1 MLEETKN
8 WLEMVNYDLDTARQ
22 MFNTKRY
29 IYVIFMCHLAIEKAL
44 KAIVCEETKKFPPKT
59 HDLIF
64 LTRQGK
70 VEFTEDLL
78 NYIGKINNVA
88 IITRYPEDLSK
99 LVSSYTKTVTQEY
112 LDNAIKVIEWIK
124 QDPRLETS

>member
-1 MLEETKN
+1 
-8 WLEMVNYDLDTARQ
+8 MVNYDLDTARQ

-29 IYVIFMCHLAIEKAL
+29 IYVIFMCHLAIEEAL
-44 KAIVCEETKKFPPKT
+44 KAVVCEETKKFPPKT
-59 HDLIF
+59 YDLIF
-64 LTRQGK
+64 LTKLGK
-70 VEFTEDLL
+70 VEFPEDLL

-99 LVSSYTKTVTQEY
+99 LVSSYTKAVTHEY
-112 LDNAIKVIEWIK
+112 LNSAIKVIGWIK